1 MMRNQMFTGIG
12 CFAKPE
18 RLERI
23 FNRIVRSYTLE
34 PHEGIESP
42 ETNLAKNNGG
52 THLLQAL
59 MTDLAET
66 EPSNGDRVGNLTNPK
81 EITGF
86 YLTLNDQKL
95 NLSIFAR
102 VKNSRP
108 EIYRTSLGELT
119 KLRHKRL
126 N

>member
-1 MMRNQMFTGIG
+1 MKNHVFTGIG

-23 FNRIVRSYTLE
+23 FDRIVRNYTLE
-34 PHEGIESP
+34 PMEGINRTDAAIPKGIGSTYP
-42 ETNLAKNNGG
+42 
-52 THLLQAL
+52 LQAL
-59 MTDLAET
+59 MADLT
-66 EPSNGDRVGNLTNPK
+66 GDQSSNGHRLDNLTNPK

-86 YLTLNDQKL
+86 YLTLNEQKL

-102 VKNSRP
+102 VKNSKP
-108 EIYRTSLGELT
+108 EIFRTSLGKLT
-119 KLRHKRL
+119 ELRHKRL

>member
-1 MMRNQMFTGIG
+1 MRNQIFTGIG
-12 CFAKPE
+12 CFARPD

-23 FNRIVRSYTLE
+23 FDRIVRNYTLE
-34 PHEGIESP
+34 PIKGIEPPNAYLS
-42 ETNLAKNNGG
+42 KNTGG
-52 THLLQAL
+52 TQLLRAL
-59 MTDLAET
+59 ISDLNIGD
-66 EPSNGDRVGNLTNPK
+66 PSKDNPVANLTNPR

-86 YLTLNDQKL
+86 YLTLNDKTL

-102 VKNSRP
+102 DKNSRP

>member
-1 MMRNQMFTGIG
+1 MRNQVFTGIG
-12 CFAKPE
+12 CFAKPD

-23 FNRIVRSYTLE
+23 FDRIVRNYTLE
-34 PHEGIESP
+34 PIKGIESP
-42 ETNLAKNNGG
+42 DTNLTQKIDGI
-52 THLLQAL
+52 HLLQSL
-59 MTDLAET
+59 MTDLT
-66 EPSNGDRVGNLTNPK
+66 VTDPSNGNRVGNLIYPK

-102 VKNSRP
+102 AKNSRSK
-108 EIYRTSLGELT
+108 IYQTSLGELT
-119 KLRHKRL
+119 RLRHKRL

>member
-1 MMRNQMFTGIG
+1 MRNQIFTGIG
-12 CFAKPE
+12 CFARPD

-23 FNRIVRSYTLE
+23 FDRIVRNYTLE
-34 PHEGIESP
+34 PIKGIEPP
-42 ETNLAKNNGG
+42 ETNLSKKIDG
-52 THLLQAL
+52 THLLQTL
-59 MTDLAET
+59 MTDLSAT
-66 EPSNGDRVGNLTNPK
+66 DPSNGKRVGNLTNPK

-108 EIYRTSLGELT
+108 KIYQTSLGELT
-119 KLRHKRL
+119 RLRHKRL